1 MSAPFINDDA
11 PLEKPVKESPT
22 LVRQR
27 RLLNRWSIF
36 ALVFVSALATVLYVN
51 NVITVDKLLRET
63 DAMKKSADSLRTVN
77 QSLQTEVFRLQ
88 SAERVT
94 RIATEQLG
102 MVPPPQAPTVIDA
115 STDAEEGGARGR
127 KRR

>member
-1 MSAPFINDDA
+1 MSDPFINDDA
-11 PLEKPVKESPT
+11 PVEKPVKESPT

-63 DAMKKSADSLRTVN
+63 QAMKKSADSLRDVN

-94 RIATEQLG
+94 RIATERLG
-102 MVPPPQAPTVIDA
+102 MMPPPQAPTVIEADG
-115 STDAEEGGARGR
+115 EEGDVRD

>member
-1 MSAPFINDDA
+1 MSDPFLNDDV
-11 PLEKPVKESPT
+11 EKTVKESPT

-51 NVITVDKLLRET
+51 NVITVDRLLRDTE
-63 DAMKKSADSLRTVN
+63 AMRKSVDSLRTVN

-88 SAERVT
+88 SSERVT
-94 RIATEQLG
+94 RIATERLG
-102 MVPPPQAPTVIDA
+102 MTPPPQAPTVFTA
-115 STDAEEGGARGR
+115 EGEEGGDRGI
-127 KRR
+127 KRP

>member
-1 MSAPFINDDA
+1 MSDPYVDEEDV
-11 PLEKPVKESPT
+11 PQRPVKESPT

-51 NVITVDKLLRET
+51 NVITVNRLLRDSE
-63 DAMKKSADSLRTVN
+63 AMRKSVDSLRDVN
-77 QSLQTEVFRLQ
+77 RSLQTEVFRLQ

-94 RIATEQLG
+94 RIATERLG
-102 MVPPPQAPTVIDA
+102 MTPPPQAPTVFTADG
-115 STDAEEGGARGR
+115 EEGAERGR

>member
-1 MSAPFINDDA
+1 MSDPYVDEEDV
-11 PLEKPVKESPT
+11 PQRPVKESPT

-51 NVITVDKLLRET
+51 NVITVNRLLRDSE
-63 DAMKKSADSLRTVN
+63 AMRKSVDSLRDVN
-77 QSLQTEVFRLQ
+77 RSLQTEVFRLQ

-94 RIATEQLG
+94 RIATERLG
-102 MVPPPQAPTVIDA
+102 MTPPPQAPTVFTADG
-115 STDAEEGGARGR
+115 EEGAEHGR

>member
-1 MSAPFINDDA
+1 MSDPFFDDA
-11 PLEKPVKESPT
+11 IPEKPIKESPT

-51 NVITVDKLLRET
+51 NVITVDRLLRDTE
-63 DAMKKSADSLRTVN
+63 AMRKSIDSLRTVN

-94 RIATEQLG
+94 RIATERLG
-102 MVPPPQAPTVIDA
+102 MVPPPQAPTVF
-115 STDAEEGGARGR
+115 SEEGEEGGADGR
-127 KRR
+127 K

>member
-1 MSAPFINDDA
+1 MSDPFFNDDI

-36 ALVFVSALATVLYVN
+36 ALVFISALATVLYVN
-51 NVITVDKLLRET
+51 NVITVDRLLRET
-63 DAMKKSADSLRTVN
+63 EAMRKSSDSLRTVN

-94 RIATEQLG
+94 RIATERLG
-102 MVPPPQAPTVIDA
+102 MTPPPAAPTVI
-115 STDAEEGGARGR
+115 TDDGEEGDGR
-127 KRR
+127 VKKRR

>member
-1 MSAPFINDDA
+1 MSDPFINDDA
-11 PLEKPVKESPT
+11 TVEKPVKESPT

-51 NVITVDKLLRET
+51 NVITVDKLLRDGE
-63 DAMKKSADSLRTVN
+63 AMRKSVDSLRTVN

-94 RIATEQLG
+94 RIATERLG
-102 MVPPPQAPTVIDA
+102 MTPPPQAPTVFTED
-115 STDAEEGGARGR
+115 EGEGGDRAI
-127 KRR
+127 KRP